1 MNTRTLVGLILIVS
15 VLLGAILLGGT
26 LLAFIDLASLT
37 LVTMLTLGGTLFSH
51 PMRDIQGSCMDWL
64 KGRRLEDAQR
74 DRAHHVFTQMANF
87 ASVSGAIGTMIG
99 LILMLRN
106 LSDPSAIGPAMAVAL
121 LCLLYAIV
129 MGELVFRAIAE
140 TYRPLSESAQ
150 DQ

>member
-1 MNTRTLVGLILIVS
+1 
-15 VLLGAILLGGT
+15 
-26 LLAFIDLASLT
+26 
-37 LVTMLTLGGTLFSH
+37 
-51 PMRDIQGSCMDWL
+51 MDWL

-129 MGELVFRAIAE
+129 MGELVFRAA
-140 TYRPLSESAQ
+140 RPTTSFRVRPGPIRLAPGLAFDKILWKSTE
-150 DQ
+150 